1 MIESRDSQILRA
13 AGPVSRETLDA
24 LYLYESLFRQG
35 NARINLAAPST
46 LEHFWSRHVV
56 DSAQLLS
63 LGGDARHWLDIGSGG
78 GLPGAVVAIL
88 LRDRP
93 GSTVDLVES
102 NRKKAAFLVKVL
114 HETGAPAKV
123 HPVRI
128 EDAFGR
134 VPAPDLVTAR
144 ALAPLPKLLS
154 LAEPWL
160 TAGAR
165 ALFHKGRGY
174 RLEIEESSEHWSFD
188 LVKHPSIVD
197 PEGIVL
203 EITNLKRCHA
213 V

>member
-24 LYLYESLFRQG
+24 LYLYESLFRQW